1 MGRLGSVRGWDEG
14 VDQLI
19 QRVATGSSRGPVKM
33 RATPALAVV
42 VAATSLCGCPT
53 SGSTEGTAPAASG
66 TASTSATVAASP
78 TASTSASAVPEG
90 PIDAPGPA
98 FTSEERVDV
107 LIENGIVYDGTG
119 GPGMRAAVVLKGDEI
134 VHVGRVAPDVKA
146 KATIDATGMV
156 VAPGFIDTHAHGD
169 PASENTNFLK
179 MGVTTIC
186 LGQDGVS
193 PSQDHIK
200 SWASRYRSKRLR
212 VNSVPF
218 VGHGTVRGWAKVG
231 LKKGPLD
238 EDQLSRMAR
247 IVGEELDDGAWGLTT
262 GLEYR
267 PGALAETS
275 ELVAIAKPVAER
287 DGVVMSHMRS
297 EDDDQIHAA
306 LDELLAQGTE
316 GGARVHVSHIK
327 VVYGKGANRADE
339 LLAKLSAAREKGA
352 TVTAD
357 LYPYNASYTTIS
369 IVFPDWAKPPASY
382 SRVKRERKDELLS
395 FLREKVTRRNG
406 PEATLFG
413 SGSLAGLTLK
423 EVAEKKGKPFE
434 EVLAFDIGPGG
445 ASAAYFVMDDA
456 LQSRLLLD
464 DHVMIST
471 DGGYSSSHPRGYGSF
486 PKIIEE
492 YVVKRE
498 VLSIREAV
506 RKMTGLPAETV
517 RLTEIQRGML
527 KKGWAADV
535 VVFDPKKIEA
545 RATYEKPRVYARGME
560 WVFVNGRAA
569 IAKGELQ
576 KRYTGRVLL
585 RKPRN

>member
-1 MGRLGSVRGWDEG
+1 M
-14 VDQLI
+14 
-19 QRVATGSSRGPVKM
+19 
-33 RATPALAVV
+33 
-42 VAATSLCGCPT
+42 
-53 SGSTEGTAPAASG
+53 
-66 TASTSATVAASP
+66 
-78 TASTSASAVPEG
+78 SASAAPEPTG
-90 PIDAPGPA
+90 PIDAPGPT
-98 FTSEERVDV
+98 FTSAERVDV
-107 LIENGIVYDGTG
+107 LIDNGIVYDGSG

-134 VHVGRVAPDVKA
+134 LHVGNVAPEVKA
-146 KATIDATGMV
+146 KTTIDATGMV

-193 PSQDHIK
+193 PSRDHIK
-200 SWASRYRSKRLR
+200 SWASRYRKKKLR

-238 EDQLSRMAR
+238 EDQLERMAR

-275 ELVAIAKPVAER
+275 ELVAIAKPVAAR
-287 DGVVMSHMRS
+287 DGIVMSHMRS
-297 EDDDQIHAA
+297 EDDDQIEAA

-327 VVYGKGANRADE
+327 VVYGKGADRARE
-339 LLAKLSAAREKGA
+339 LLAKLDAARKKGVA
-352 TVTAD
+352 VTAD

-382 SRVKRERKDELLS
+382 SRVKRDRRDELLT

-464 DHVMIST
+464 EHVMIST
-471 DGGYSSSHPRGYGSF
+471 DGGYASSHPRGYGSF

-492 YVVKRE
+492 HVVKRPD
-498 VLSIREAV
+498 LPMREAV

-517 RLTEIQRGML
+517 RLTEIQRGLL

-535 VVFDPKKIEA
+535 VVFDPKKVEA

-569 IAKGELQ
+569 VAEGELK
-576 KRYTGRVLL
+576 KRYAGRVLL
-585 RKPRN
+585 RNQK